1 MFRRVLRLIQTLQ
14 HRACPLVDLE
24 TAVEIL
30 SCVVDKPLL
39 AAAYVPEGDCLLLSF
54 PEGKDVYIYGAN
66 LTIELEAAN

>member
-1 MFRRVLRLIQTLQ
+1 MIQTLQ

-39 AAAYVPEGDCLLLSF
+39 AAAYVPEADCLLLSF
-54 PEGKDVYIYGAN
+54 PEGKDIYIRGKG
-66 LTIELEAAN
+66 LTIDLEAAN